1 MYSSSFAPYFLL
13 LLVFSLLLNYSI
25 NSHCFS
31 LGVLVVKKS
40 LLLIKALIIVV
51 WSAQVSLAQQEA
63 TSLTSDIFGYFLVF
77 LWLLPLI
84 LQVLIIFF
92 LATFLSV
99 LITSP
104 LLWIC
109 ERKIEDKKLSSILRI
124 PYYLLNPLVYFITI
138 ILDLYLT
145 YKISVW
151 WFDLYSFESWVKLCW
166 RTGNC

>member
-1 MYSSSFAPYFLL
+1 MLL
-13 LLVFSLLLNYSI
+13 DYSI

-51 WSAQVSLAQQEA
+51 WSAQVSLAQQEV
-63 TSLTSDIFGYFLVF
+63 TSLTSDIFGYSLFFLM
-77 LWLLPLI
+77 LLPLI

-99 LITSP
+99 LIMSP

-109 ERKIEDKKLSSILRI
+109 SRKIEDKKLSLIQRI
-124 PYYLLNPLVYFITI
+124 PYYLLNSLVCFITM

>member
-1 MYSSSFAPYFLL
+1 M
-13 LLVFSLLLNYSI
+13 
-25 NSHCFS
+25 
-31 LGVLVVKKS
+31 KKS

-51 WSAQVSLAQQEA
+51 WSAQVSLAQQEV

-84 LQVLIIFF
+84 VQVLIIFF

-99 LITSP
+99 LIMSP

-109 ERKIEDKKLSSILRI
+109 SRKIEDEKLSLILRS
-124 PYYLLNPLVYFITI
+124 PYYLLNFLVYFITI

-151 WFDLYSFESWVKLCW
+151 WFDLYSFDSWVKLCL

>member
-1 MYSSSFAPYFLL
+1 M
-13 LLVFSLLLNYSI
+13 
-25 NSHCFS
+25 
-31 LGVLVVKKS
+31 KKS
-40 LLLIKALIIVV
+40 LLLIKALVIVV
-51 WSAQVSLAQQEA
+51 WSAQVSLAQQEV

-84 LQVLIIFF
+84 LQVLIIYF
-92 LATFLSV
+92 LATFLSI
-99 LITSP
+99 LIMWP
-104 LLWIC
+104 LLWIFW
-109 ERKIEDKKLSSILRI
+109 RKIEDKKLSLIQRI
-124 PYYLLNPLVYFITI
+124 PYNLLHSLLLFITM

>member
-1 MYSSSFAPYFLL
+1 M
-13 LLVFSLLLNYSI
+13 
-25 NSHCFS
+25 
-31 LGVLVVKKS
+31 KKS

-51 WSAQVSLAQQEA
+51 WSAQVTLAQQEV
-63 TSLTSDIFGYFLVF
+63 TSRTSDIFGYFLAF
-77 LWLLPLI
+77 LLLLPLI

-92 LATFLSV
+92 LASV
-99 LITSP
+99 LSALITFP
-104 LLWIC
+104 LWWIFLRY
-109 ERKIEDKKLSSILRI
+109 EEEKLSLIQR
-124 PYYLLNPLVYFITI
+124 LLFNLCLWPVGVITM

>member
-1 MYSSSFAPYFLL
+1 MLD
-13 LLVFSLLLNYSI
+13 YSI

-31 LGVLVVKKS
+31 LGVLVMKKS

-51 WSAQVSLAQQEA
+51 WSAQVSLAQQEV
-63 TSLTSDIFGYFLVF
+63 TSLTSDIFGYFLFF

-99 LITSP
+99 LIMSP

-109 ERKIEDKKLSSILRI
+109 SRKIEDKKLSLIQRI
-124 PYYLLNPLVYFITI
+124 PYSLLNPLVYFITI

-145 YKISVW
+145 YKINVW